1 VRNGTWNNSC
11 IGYYGSNLFMW
22 LNC

>member
-1 VRNGTWNNSC
+1 VKNGTWNNSC